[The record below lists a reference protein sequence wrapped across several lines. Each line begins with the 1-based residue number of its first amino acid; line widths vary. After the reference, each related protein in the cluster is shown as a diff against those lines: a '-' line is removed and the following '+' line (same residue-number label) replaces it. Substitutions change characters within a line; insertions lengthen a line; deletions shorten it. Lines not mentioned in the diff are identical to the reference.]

1 MVMTKPK
8 IRTGARAATPKP
20 EAVAEATV
28 TTGAVAKRS
37 PKAPATGLTFSPAGH
52 RYKLDGLPVTGVTTL
67 IGGGVPKE
75 MLIPWAAEMAGEW
88 AIAHIEQLPNMDPN
102 EALREM
108 KYAWRKKRDDAGAT
122 GTAVHKLA
130 EQLSRTGEV
139 DADADLI
146 SYVEG
151 FAQFLDDWQI
161 TPVLLERPCGN
172 RTHHYAGTFD
182 MYATSPLLM
191 TLEEIAAGWLIQ
203 IDLKTSKGV
212 YGETALQLAAY
223 SRAEFYID
231 EDGNEQPM
239 PKIIKTLVAHVT
251 PMDREGA
258 HSRYGDRPLGTS
270 LYLMAETPAQIDE
283 HFGWFLAAAY
293 TAKAKKAR
301 ELLAREPLALPTQE
315 MRIAS

>member
-8 IRTGARAATPKP
+8 IRTGARAAAPAAAP
-20 EAVAEATV
+20 VPAAGEASAAKQRPAT
-28 TTGAVAKRS
+28 
-37 PKAPATGLTFSPAGH
+37 APATGLTFSPAGH

-67 IGGGVPKE
+67 IGEGVPKGA
-75 MLIPWAAEMAGEW
+75 LIPWAAEMAGQW
-88 AIAHIEQLPNMDPN
+88 ALDHLAQLPAMPAD
-102 EALREM
+102 EVLREM
-108 KYAWRKKRDDAGAT
+108 KWAWRKHRDDAGAT
-122 GTAVHKLA
+122 GTAVHHLA

-151 FAQFLDDWQI
+151 FAQFLDEWHI

-182 MYATSPLLM
+182 MYATSPLL
-191 TLEEIAAGWLIQ
+191 AGGKLVQ

-223 SRAEFYID
+223 SRAEFYLD
-231 EDGNEQPM
+231 ELGVEQPM
-239 PKIIKTLVAHVT
+239 PEVHATFVAHVT
-251 PMDREGA
+251 PMDRAGA
-258 HSRYGDRPLGTS
+258 HERYGDRPLGTS
-270 LYLMAETPAQIDE
+270 LYAMAESPEQIDE

-301 ELLAREPLALPTQE
+301 ELLAREPLTLPTQE
-315 MRIAS
+315 MSIAS

>member
-1 MVMTKPK
+1 MTITKPK

-37 PKAPATGLTFSPAGH
+37 PKVPATGLTFSPAGH

-75 MLIPWAAEMAGEW
+75 MLIPWSAEQAGLW
-88 AIAHIEQLPNMDPN
+88 ALSNLERLPMMDPN

-108 KYAWRKKRDDAGAT
+108 KYAWRKHRDDAGAT
-122 GTAVHKLA
+122 GTAVHHLA

-139 DADADLI
+139 DADEDLI
-146 SYVEG
+146 GYVEG

-182 MYATSPLLM
+182 MYATSPLM
-191 TLEEIAAGWLIQ
+191 AGGKLVQ

-223 SRAEFYID
+223 ARAEFYID
-231 EDGNEQPM
+231 DHGNEQPM
-239 PKIIKTLVAHVT
+239 PEVFATYVAHVT
-251 PMDREGA
+251 PMDRAGKHE
-258 HSRYGDRPLGTS
+258 RYGDRPLGTS
-270 LYLMAETPAQIDE
+270 LYLMAENPAQIDE
-283 HFGWFLAAAY
+283 HMGWFLAAAY

>member
-1 MVMTKPK
+1 MTITKPK

-20 EAVAEATV
+20 VAAAKSTV

-37 PKAPATGLTFSPAGH
+37 PKAPSTGLTFSPAGH

-88 AIAHIEQLPNMDPN
+88 ALANLERLPMMDPN

-122 GTAVHKLA
+122 GTAVHHLA

-139 DADADLI
+139 DADEDLI
-146 SYVEG
+146 GYVEG

-182 MYATSPLLM
+182 MYATSPLL
-191 TLEEIAAGWLIQ
+191 AGGKLVQ

-223 SRAEFYID
+223 ARAEFYID
-231 EDGNEQPM
+231 DNGDEQPM
-239 PKIIKTLVAHVT
+239 PEVHATYVAHVT

-258 HSRYGDRPLGTS
+258 HERYGDKPLGTS
-270 LYLMAETPAQIDE
+270 LYSMAETPEQIDE
-283 HFGWFLAAAY
+283 HMGWFLAAAY

-301 ELLAREPLALPTQE
+301 ELLAREPLALP
-315 MRIAS
+315 AAVAA

>member
-20 EAVAEATV
+20 VAAAKTTI

-67 IGGGVPKE
+67 INGGVPKE

-88 AIAHIEQLPNMDPN
+88 ALANLERLPMMDPN

-108 KYAWRKKRDDAGAT
+108 KYAWRKHRDDAGAT
-122 GTAVHKLA
+122 GTAVHHLA

-182 MYATSPLLM
+182 MYATSPLL
-191 TLEEIAAGWLIQ
+191 AGGKLVQ

-223 SRAEFYID
+223 ARAEFYLD
-231 EDGNEQPM
+231 ELGVEHPM
-239 PKIIKTLVAHVT
+239 PEVFATYVAHVT
-251 PMDREGA
+251 PMDRAGA
-258 HSRYGDRPLGTS
+258 HERYGDKPLGTS
-270 LYLMAETPAQIDE
+270 LYAMAETPEQIDE
-283 HFGWFLAAAY
+283 HMGWFLAAAY

-301 ELLAREPLALPTQE
+301 EQLAREPLALPT
-315 MRIAS
+315 AVAA

>member
-20 EAVAEATV
+20 EAAAKTTV

-67 IGGGVPKE
+67 IGEGVPKGA
-75 MLIPWAAEMAGEW
+75 LIPWSAEMAGEW
-88 AIAHIEQLPNMDPN
+88 AMDHLEQLPVMPRE
-102 EALREM
+102 EAIREM
-108 KYAWRKKRDDAGAT
+108 KWAWRKHRDDAGAT
-122 GTAVHKLA
+122 GTAVHHLA

-146 SYVEG
+146 GYVEG

-182 MYATSPLLM
+182 MYATSPLL
-191 TLEEIAAGWLIQ
+191 AGGKLVQ

-223 SRAEFYID
+223 ARAEFYLD
-231 EDGNEQPM
+231 DLGVERPM
-239 PKIIKTLVAHVT
+239 PEVHATYVAHVT
-251 PMDREGA
+251 PMDREGKHA
-258 HSRYGDRPLGTS
+258 RYEGWPLGTS
-270 LYLMAETPAQIDE
+270 LYLMAETPEQIDE
-283 HFGWFLAAAY
+283 HMGWFLAAAY

-301 ELLAREPLALPTQE
+301 ELLAREPLALPT
-315 MRIAS
+315 AVAA

>member
-1 MVMTKPK
+1 MSRAM

-20 EAVAEATV
+20 VTPAKTTV
-28 TTGAVAKRS
+28 TTGAVAKSRT
-37 PKAPATGLTFSPAGH
+37 KAATTGLSFSPAGH

-67 IGGGVPKE
+67 IGEGVPKGA
-75 MLIPWAAEMAGEW
+75 LIPWAAEMAALW
-88 AIAHIEQLPNMDPN
+88 AMDHLEQLPVMPAD
-102 EALREM
+102 EAVREM
-108 KYAWRKKRDDAGAT
+108 KWAWRKHRDDAGAT
-122 GTAVHKLA
+122 GTAVHKMA

-139 DADADLI
+139 DADADLLG
-146 SYVEG
+146 YVEG
-151 FAQFLDDWQI
+151 FAAFLDEWQI

-182 MYATSPLLM
+182 MYATSPLL
-191 TLEEIAAGWLIQ
+191 AGGKLVQ

-223 SRAEFYID
+223 ARAEFYID

-239 PKIIKTLVAHVT
+239 PEVFATYVAHVT

-258 HSRYGDRPLGTS
+258 HARYGDRPLGTS
-270 LYLMAETPAQIDE
+270 LYPMADSPEQINE
-283 HFGWFLAAAY
+283 HMGWFLAAAY

-301 ELLAREPLALPTQE
+301 ELLAREPLTHPAKE
-315 MRIAS
+315 MSIAS

>member
-1 MVMTKPK
+1 MVMTKPR

-20 EAVAEATV
+20 EPVAKTTV

-37 PKAPATGLTFSPAGH
+37 PKVPSTGLTFSPAGH

-88 AIAHIEQLPNMDPN
+88 ALANLERLPLMDPN

-122 GTAVHKLA
+122 GTAVHHLA

-182 MYATSPLLM
+182 MYATSPLL
-191 TLEEIAAGWLIQ
+191 AGGKLVQ

-223 SRAEFYID
+223 SRAEFYLD
-231 EDGNEQPM
+231 ELGVEQPM
-239 PKIIKTLVAHVT
+239 PEVHATFVAHVT
-251 PMDREGA
+251 PMDRVGA
-258 HSRYGDRPLGTS
+258 HERYGDRPLGTS
-270 LYLMAETPAQIDE
+270 LYAMAESPEQIDE

-301 ELLAREPLALPTQE
+301 ELLAREPLALPTSV
-315 MRIAS
+315 AA

>member
-1 MVMTKPK
+1 MTITKPK
-8 IRTGARAATPKP
+8 IRTGARAATPTLEVPAKTTITAGTALAKP
-20 EAVAEATV
+20 R
-28 TTGAVAKRS
+28 TT
-37 PKAPATGLTFSPAGH
+37 KAPARGLSFSPAGH

-67 IGGGVPKE
+67 IGEGVPKGA
-75 MLIPWAAEMAGEW
+75 LIPWAAEMAGQW
-88 AIAHIEQLPNMDPN
+88 ALEHLAQLSVMPAD

-108 KYAWRKKRDDAGAT
+108 KWAWRKHRDDAGAT
-122 GTAVHKLA
+122 GTAVHKMA

-139 DADADLI
+139 DADADLLG
-146 SYVEG
+146 YVEG

-161 TPVLLERPCGN
+161 TPVLLERPCGS

-191 TLEEIAAGWLIQ
+191 TLEEIAEGKLVQ

-223 SRAEFYID
+223 SEAEFYID

-239 PKIIKTLVAHVT
+239 PEVTKTFVAHVT
-251 PMDREGA
+251 PMDREGK
-258 HSRYGDRPLGTS
+258 HERYGDRPLGTS
-270 LYLMAETPAQIDE
+270 LYLMADSPEQIKE

-301 ELLAREPLALPTQE
+301 ELLAREPLALPV
-315 MRIAS
+315 AVAA